1 MLSKHKIRA
10 GGTEGWNVSVI
21 AWDGKMVVAD
31 RQIMSDGLRQLTKKI
46 WRLKTGE
53 VIGCVGGYE
62 NGLAVA
68 KWYEDGAD
76 PDRWPDSQSDKNDW
90 ASLVVFKPD
99 GSVIEFER
107 LPIAQPV
114 METFFAWGTGR
125 ELAIGAMAAGAD
137 AREAVCIVN
146 RYSTTCG
153 IGVDILQVVS

>member
-1 MLSKHKIRA
+1 M
-10 GGTEGWNVSVI
+10 
-21 AWDGKMVVAD
+21 
-31 RQIMSDGLRQLTKKI
+31 
-46 WRLKTGE
+46 
-53 VIGCVGGYE
+53 GGYE